1 MCQAEEPGN
10 SAYLARLVPM
20 WQRRFPALRSA
31 ARWQQSAA
39 SPPPPRGC
47 SGR

>member
-1 MCQAEEPGN
+1 MCQAEESGN

-20 WQRRFPALRSA
+20 RQRRLPALRSA
-31 ARWQQSAA
+31 AKWQQSAA
-39 SPPPPRGC
+39 SPPPPHGG